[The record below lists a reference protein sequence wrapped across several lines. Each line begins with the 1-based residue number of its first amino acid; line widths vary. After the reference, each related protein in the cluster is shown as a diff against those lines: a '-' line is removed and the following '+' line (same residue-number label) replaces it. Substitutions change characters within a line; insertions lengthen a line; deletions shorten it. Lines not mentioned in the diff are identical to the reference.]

1 MEFYRC
7 LICGDVYMGKTKPS
21 HCPFCGA
28 HDRYLV
34 FNDEWVD
41 ENLSLKTLS
50 EVSQNNL
57 EKALQLE
64 VNNSPFYRDAMN
76 KTSNGVLRG
85 IFKYLSKIEGEHAS
99 LIGKILN
106 GERKEPEEGKEVAL
120 DDDRA
125 NLEAAHAREVAATA
139 FYKQAAG
146 EAVEERVKKVFSALA
161 EIESDHIV
169 LEEYLL
175 KND

>member
-7 LICGDVYMGKTKPS
+7 LICGDVYMGKEKPS

-28 HDRYLV
+28 HDRYIV
-34 FNDEWVD
+34 ANDEWVD

-50 EVSQNNL
+50 EVSKNNL

-76 KTSNGVLRG
+76 KTSNRVLQG
-85 IFKYLSKIEGEHAS
+85 IFKYLSKVEGEHAS
-99 LIGKILN
+99 LIGKMLN

-125 NLEAAHAREVAATA
+125 NIEAAHAREVAATA
-139 FYKQAAG
+139 FYKQAAA
-146 EAVEERVKKVFSALA
+146 EAIEERVKKIFLALA
-161 EIESDHIV
+161 EIENDHIV